1 MILGL
6 VLMLN
11 YLPFCRMV
19 IGFGPPARSEVLVN
33 IQSQLPGIA
42 IGTEDVPVWKSRRG
56 IYSCSETWN
65 SLRTKVPEVPWWQ
78 IVWFPLAIP

>member
-42 IGTEDVPVWKSRRG
+42 IGTEDVPMWK
-56 IYSCSETWN
+56 
-65 SLRTKVPEVPWWQ
+65 
-78 IVWFPLAIP
+78 F